1 MLKRVAFQGEHGSF
15 AEEAAEEFFAGN
27 CEIIACPELTD
38 MQKVLET
45 EAADYAVLPVE
56 NSLIGK
62 VQVTNNFLS
71 LNSWREV
78 GELYLPIRL
87 NLIGCQTATL
97 ESLITVESHPAAL
110 AQCQNFFFANP
121 HLQKIPTENT
131 AASARRVIESSDP
144 VQAAIA
150 SMKAAELFGGK
161 ILISDIQ
168 DRHENFTRFLLL
180 RK

>member
-27 CEIIACPELTD
+27 CEIIACPELAD
-38 MQKVLET
+38 MQTVLET

-62 VQVTNNFLS
+62 VQLSSNFLS
-71 LNSWREV
+71 LNPWREV

-87 NLIGCQTATL
+87 HLIACQDATL
-97 ESLITVESHPAAL
+97 ESLATVESHPAAL
-110 AQCQNFFFANP
+110 AQCQKFFFANS

-131 AASARRVIESSDP
+131 AASAKRVIESDDNR
-144 VQAAIA
+144 QAA
-150 SMKAAELFGGK
+150 GGG
-161 ILISDIQ
+161 ICVHAVLH
-168 DRHENFTRFLLL
+168 R
-180 RK
+180 